1 MDYAYWTI
9 FLAAAIAL
17 NLSPGPD
24 LIFILSRTFTSGK
37 VVGIASSAGVCTGA
51 LVHVGAAALGLSA
64 ILTTSITAFSI
75 VKYIGAAYL
84 VYLGIKNL
92 QCPGTRLQLS
102 GESTQHLS
110 AWEAF
115 KQGMLVDILNPKV
128 AIFFMAFLPQFIRPD
143 VASVPFQL
151 AGLGIL
157 VILIGFPI
165 ECMFVLL
172 ATKITQVLQN
182 NTAISIWLDRFLS
195 SILIGLGIKLALYE
209 RP

>member
-1 MDYAYWTI
+1 MDYTYWTM

-37 VVGIASSAGVCTGA
+37 AVGIASSAGVCTGA

-64 ILTTSITAFSI
+64 ILAASITAFNI

-92 QCPGTRLQLS
+92 RCPGTSLKLS
-102 GESTQHLS
+102 AESTQHLS
-110 AWEAF
+110 PWNAF

-128 AIFFMAFLPQFIRPD
+128 AIFFMAFLPQFIRPEI
-143 VASVPFQL
+143 ASVPFQL

-165 ECMFVLL
+165 ECIFVLL
-172 ATKITQVLQN
+172 ASKITLVLQN
-182 NTAISIWLDRFLS
+182 NVSISTWLDRFLG

-209 RP
+209 KP

>member
-1 MDYAYWTI
+1 MDYAYWAV

-24 LIFILSRTFTSGK
+24 LIFILSRTFASGK
-37 VVGIASSAGVCTGA
+37 AVGIASSAGVCTGA

-64 ILTTSITAFSI
+64 ILATSITAFNI
-75 VKYIGAAYL
+75 VKYIGVTYL

-92 QCPGTRLQLS
+92 RCPGTSLKLS
-102 GESTQHLS
+102 NESTQHLS
-110 AWEAF
+110 PWNAF

-128 AIFFMAFLPQFIRPD
+128 AIFFMAFLPQFVRPEF
-143 VASVPFQL
+143 ASVPLQL

-165 ECMFVLL
+165 ECIFVLL
-172 ATKITQVLQN
+172 ASKIAQVLQN
-182 NTAISIWLDRFLS
+182 NGAISTWLDRFLS

-209 RP
+209 KP

>member
-1 MDYAYWTI
+1 MDYTYWTV
-9 FLAAAIAL
+9 FVAAAIAL

-24 LIFILSRTFTSGK
+24 LIYILSRTFASGK
-37 VVGIASSAGVCTGA
+37 AVGIASSAGVGAGA

-64 ILTTSITAFSI
+64 ILATSITAFNI

-92 QCPGTRLQLS
+92 SRPGTGLKLPA
-102 GESTQHLS
+102 ESTQQLS
-110 AWEAF
+110 PWNAF

-128 AIFFMAFLPQFIRPD
+128 AIFFMAFLPQFIRPEI
-143 VASVPFQL
+143 ASVPFQL

-165 ECMFVLL
+165 ECIFVLL
-172 ATKITQVLQN
+172 ASKITRMLQN
-182 NTAISIWLDRFLS
+182 NGVLSTWLDRFLS

-209 RP
+209 KP